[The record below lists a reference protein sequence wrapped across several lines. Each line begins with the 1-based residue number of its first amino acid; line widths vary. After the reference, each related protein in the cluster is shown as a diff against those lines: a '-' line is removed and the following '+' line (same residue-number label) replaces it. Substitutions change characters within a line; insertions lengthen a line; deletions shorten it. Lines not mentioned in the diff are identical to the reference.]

1 MHRPRDRWWT
11 GLVLT
16 LVFALW
22 PVALP
27 SQAEDTLQ
35 IHFLNVG
42 QSDATLI
49 QLGHK
54 GVLIDAGRGDDIVL
68 LLQDLGV
75 DTLLAAIASHNHDDH
90 IGGMDAVLADW
101 PVGRYLY
108 NGLDAPN
115 RNAAAV
121 LEWLDER
128 GIPSPDPPWAPIVLG
143 DAVIRVL
150 PSPLED
156 QGDENNASLVVL
168 VERGRFRALLTGDSQ
183 VEELNALLAA
193 RLVGDVDVLKAA
205 HHGARNGV
213 TPGWLQRTRPEVV
226 VISVGPNNYGHP
238 DAWAMRYYQAG
249 GRRVYRTD
257 RDGTVTV
264 TVEAGGRY
272 EVSTEAGSEVTRSPN

>member
-1 MHRPRDRWWT
+1 MQLRL
-11 GLVLT
+11 GFFGVLVLQVLT
-16 LVFALW
+16 CPPAL
-22 PVALP
+22 VAL
-27 SQAEDTLQ
+27 QAGDSFQL
-35 IHFLNVG
+35 HFLNVG
-42 QSDATLI
+42 QGDATLI
-49 QLGHK
+49 QLGNK
-54 GVLIDAGRGDDIVL
+54 GVLVDAGRGDDIVL

-121 LEWLDER
+121 LEWLDAR
-128 GIPSPDPPWAPIVLG
+128 GVPSPDPPWEPIVLG

-168 VERGRFRALLTGDSQ
+168 VERGRFRALLTGDSE

-238 DAWAMRYYQAG
+238 DPWAMRYYQAG
-249 GRRVYRTD
+249 GRRVLRTD
-257 RDGTVTV
+257 REGTVTV
-264 TVEAGGRY
+264 TVEGGA
-272 EVSTEAGSEVTRSPN
+272 V

>member
-1 MHRPRDRWWT
+1 MLRR
-11 GLVLT
+11 LT
-16 LVFALW
+16 LCLLLPMLALATV
-22 PVALP
+22 PGRVAA
-27 SQAEDTLQ
+27 QADSDLQ
-35 IHFLNVG
+35 IHFLNVAQG
-42 QSDATLI
+42 DATLI

-121 LEWLDER
+121 LEWLDAR
-128 GIPSPDPPWAPIVLG
+128 GIPSPDPPWEPIVLG

-150 PSPLED
+150 PSPLAA

-168 VERGRFRALLTGDSQ
+168 VERGRFRALLTGDSE

-193 RLVGDVDVLKAA
+193 RVVGDVDVLKAA

-226 VISVGPNNYGHP
+226 VISVGANNYGHP
-238 DAWAMRYYQAG
+238 DGWAMRYYRAG

-264 TVEAGGRY
+264 RVEAGGRY
-272 EVSTEAGSEVTRSPN
+272 EVTTEFEGAEARR

>member
-1 MHRPRDRWWT
+1 MLCRL
-11 GLVLT
+11 GLRVVIVIL
-16 LVFALW
+16 ALAVSPG
-22 PVALP
+22 PVAA
-27 SQAEDTLQ
+27 QADSVLR

-42 QSDATLI
+42 QAEATLI
-49 QLGHK
+49 QLGNK
-54 GVLIDAGRGDDIVL
+54 AVLVDAGRGDDIVL

-121 LEWLDER
+121 LEWLDAR

-150 PSPLED
+150 PSPLAA

-168 VERGRFRALLTGDSQ
+168 VERGRFRAVLTGDSQ
-183 VEELNALLAA
+183 VEELNALA
-193 RLVGDVDVLKAA
+193 
-205 HHGARNGV
+205 
-213 TPGWLQRTRPEVV
+213 TPGRP
-226 VISVGPNNYGHP
+226 S
-238 DAWAMRYYQAG
+238 
-249 GRRVYRTD
+249 
-257 RDGTVTV
+257 
-264 TVEAGGRY
+264 
-272 EVSTEAGSEVTRSPN
+272 RSPQGK